1 LKGFARIE
9 AGQLSGVQRLKRQK
23 SEYEYEYEKAEE
35 QSLLKR
41 D

>member
-9 AGQLSGVQRLKRQK
+9 AGQLRGEQRLKRKK